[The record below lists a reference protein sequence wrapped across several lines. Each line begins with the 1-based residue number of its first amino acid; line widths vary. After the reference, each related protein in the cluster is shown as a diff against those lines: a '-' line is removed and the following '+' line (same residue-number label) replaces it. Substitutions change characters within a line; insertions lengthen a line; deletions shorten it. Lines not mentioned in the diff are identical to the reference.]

1 LPVVKELY
9 EGQDFLEQ
17 LAYSIRNAKNF
28 LSKPKELKA
37 PYFDNLFES
46 ADRSFIS
53 ETNLKLYDYM
63 IRDEIQIKAEKD
75 FAVREAT
82 IAALEKG
89 IEKGIEQ
96 GREEGREQGMR
107 QGMERGRE
115 EARIANI
122 NTAKILKSSGVDI
135 KLIAKAF
142 NLKEEIVRDL

>member
-1 LPVVKELY
+1 LPAVTELY

-17 LAYSIRNAKNF
+17 LAYSIRNAMKF
-28 LSKPKELKA
+28 QSKPEELKG

-82 IAALEKG
+82 IAALEQGMKQGIQKG
-89 IEKGIEQ
+89 MEKG
-96 GREEGREQGMR
+96 
-107 QGMERGRE
+107 MEK
-115 EARIANI
+115 ARIANI

-142 NLKEEIVRDL
+142 NLPEKIVRDL